1 MIQKT
6 DGTRNNTKTA
16 EKLIYTE
23 VNDTSDE
30 WTKRS
35 DKKNHEM
42 KQEKKTKHYDTKNDD
57 ISDEELKQTLLRGE
71 V

>member
-1 MIQKT
+1 
-6 DGTRNNTKTA
+6 
-16 EKLIYTE
+16 
-23 VNDTSDE
+23 
-30 WTKRS
+30 
-35 DKKNHEM
+35 M

>member
-1 MIQKT
+1 MLIQKT
-6 DGTRNNTKTA
+6 YGTRNNTKTA

-30 WTKRS
+30 WTKR
-35 DKKNHEM
+35 DM

>member
-6 DGTRNNTKTA
+6 YGTRNNTKTA

-23 VNDTSDE
+23 VNDSSDE
-30 WTKRS
+30 WTKR
-35 DKKNHEM
+35 DK